1 MQLGVCVTA
10 WAASAL
16 SRDRIQASL
25 RAAAEAGFNAVAFS
39 PPWYVM
45 STDGDDLGPRPLV
58 TPNDALLLEALQ
70 AASLLGL
77 ATMLKPHVDIDG
89 GSRWRGM
96 IEPRQPKRWWERY
109 CWMIQ
114 HYAELAEFAGAST
127 FVVGTELER
136 LTRGVDEERWREL
149 IAGAR
154 ARFSGTLTY
163 STNELHELDRVG
175 FWDALDCIG
184 LSLYPTLA
192 PKDAPTPPGAALRQA
207 WTGPLSAVRALRDR
221 WRLPVLIAEIGFR
234 SSMGGLYQPWDWE
247 HSDQPD
253 PSRQAVAYEAS
264 YEILSAE
271 ESITGIYWWDW
282 PADLARAADDP
293 TSYTAY
299 GKPAGEM
306 ARSWNRRLAGSAAR
320 TRALSPL
327 ASVVV
332 PVRNGAATIAGCLE
346 ALLDQTYP
354 SDRVEIIAVDNASTD
369 HTAQLIRRL
378 PVRYVYE
385 PRTGRSHAR
394 NRGIEASCGE
404 VLAFTDADCVA
415 DRSWL
420 VALIAGFDSDEV
432 SGVAGEIESFAPQTA
447 AQRYAH
453 AYYPSHQSVVLAL
466 DEPFAITANVAF
478 RRNVFA
484 RIGGFDPAFVTA
496 EDVDFGWRFFAA
508 GLKMA
513 YAPAAT
519 VAHRT
524 PPNAWQLFR
533 KQAEYGYGRAILRER
548 YGLRRGYALPSNQDI
563 REAADRVLKLGFR
576 TLNADAGALALYD
589 LGVMLSLRAGELRR
603 DLGQGLARRAPVAW
617 PTASK

>member
-1 MQLGVCVTA
+1 V
-10 WAASAL
+10 ASAF

-25 RAAAEAGFNAVAFS
+25 RAAAEAGFDAVAFS
-39 PPWYVM
+39 PTWYAT
-45 STDGDDLGPRPLV
+45 STDGDDLAPRPLV
-58 TPNDALLLEALQ
+58 TVNDALLLEASQ
-70 AASLLGL
+70 AASRLGL
-77 ATMLKPHVDIDG
+77 ATMLKPHVDIAA
-89 GSRWRGM
+89 GSPWRGM
-96 IEPRQPKRWWERY
+96 IEPRQPERWWRRY

-114 HYAELAEFAGAST
+114 HYAELAERAGAST

-136 LTRGVDEERWREL
+136 LTRGAYEERWREL
-149 IAGAR
+149 IGGAR

-163 STNELHELDRVG
+163 ATNELHDVDRVG

-192 PKDAPTPPGAALRQA
+192 PEDAPKPPRAALRQA
-207 WTGPLSAVRALRDR
+207 WAGPLSAARVLRER
-221 WRLPVLIAEIGFR
+221 WELPVLIAEIGFR
-234 SSMGGLYQPWDWE
+234 SSTGGLYHPWDWQR
-247 HSDQPD
+247 SDQPD
-253 PSRQAVAYEAS
+253 PSRQAAAYEAS

-271 ESITGIYWWDW
+271 GSIAGIYWWDW

-299 GKPAGEM
+299 GKPAGDV
-306 ARSWNRRLAGSAAR
+306 ARRWNRRLAGGPV
-320 TRALSPL
+320 RAPALQPL

-332 PVRNGAATIAGCLE
+332 PVRNGADTIADCLK

-369 HTAQLIRRL
+369 RTPQLIRRL

-385 PRTGRSHAR
+385 PRIGRSHAR
-394 NRGIEASCGE
+394 NRGIVASRGE
-404 VLAFTDADCVA
+404 VLAFTDDDCIAD
-415 DRSWL
+415 SGWL
-420 VALIAGFDSDEV
+420 MALIAGFDSDEV
-432 SGVAGEIESFAPQTA
+432 SGVAGEIDPFAPQTA
-447 AQRYAH
+447 AERYAQ

-478 RRNVFA
+478 RRDVFA

-524 PPNAWQLFR
+524 RPNAWQLFR
-533 KQAEYGYGRAILRER
+533 QQAGYGYGRAILRER
-548 YGLRRGYALPSNQDI
+548 YGLRRGYALPRNRDI
-563 REAADRVLKLGFR
+563 REAANRVLKPGFR
-576 TLNADAGALALYD
+576 PLNADARTLALYD
-589 LGVMLSLRAGELRR
+589 VGVMLSLRAGELRR
-603 DLGQGLARRAPVAW
+603 NFEQVLARRAPV
-617 PTASK
+617 T